1 MSKEEEASA
10 KRKRSTFGVVFLI
23 IFLDMVG
30 FSVIFP
36 LFPDMLDHYLDRES
50 EKGGGLLTNF
60 VSKID
65 GMAFD
70 SVDSG
75 NNFLRIETVI
85 FGGVLGSLY
94 AILQFFFAPVWGRL
108 SDKFGRRPIL
118 LITVGGTCLG
128 YGLWVFAG
136 NFWVLVLS
144 RILGGIASGNLSVAT
159 ASIADVTSRES
170 RSKGMALVGVAFGL
184 GFILGPALGGW
195 ASTMEPLG
203 SDAQGVFV
211 LNKFSLAAV
220 ISLAL
225 GVLNW
230 VWLASR
236 FKETLPV
243 EKRAVV
249 DAPKPAIFQIGR
261 VSNTAVRKTCLS
273 YLFYMISFS
282 GMEFTLTFLAV
293 ERFDYTP
300 SDIAKM
306 FLLIGFT
313 LILAQGF
320 FVRRFVGPLG
330 EKNLALIGIF
340 IGIIA
345 FAMISAIQGEA
356 WFYVSLFLMSTGVA
370 FISPTLTALTS
381 LHSKD
386 TDQGFHLGVFRS
398 SGSMARACGP
408 LLAGLIYF
416 KFGSSFAYLIGAVFL
431 LIPAVFLFWVPQ
443 PDMRTSEKNT

>member
-1 MSKEEEASA
+1 MNQKEEISA

-36 LFPDMLDHYLDRES
+36 LFPDMLDHYLDLEID
-50 EKGGGLLTNF
+50 KGGGFLTEF
-60 VSKID
+60 VSSIN
-65 GMAFD
+65 GMAFEP
-70 SVDSG
+70 VVSG
-75 NNFLRIETVI
+75 NNFLRFETVI
-85 FGGVLGSLY
+85 FGGLLGSLY

-128 YGLWVFAG
+128 YALWVFAG
-136 NFWVLVLS
+136 SFWVLVLS

-195 ASTMEPLG
+195 ASTIEPLG
-203 SDAQGVFV
+203 SDSQGVFV
-211 LNKFSLAAV
+211 LNKFSLAAL

-225 GVLNW
+225 GILNW
-230 VWLASR
+230 VWLVR
-236 FKETLPV
+236 CFKETLPV
-243 EKRAVV
+243 EKRASV

-300 SDIAKM
+300 SDIAQM

-330 EKNLALIGIF
+330 EKNLALIGII
-340 IGIIA
+340 IGIVA
-345 FAMISAIQGEA
+345 FGMISFFHEES
-356 WFYVSLFLMSTGVA
+356 WFYISLFLMSTGVA

-381 LHSKD
+381 LHSKE

-408 LLAGLIYF
+408 LLAGLVYF
-416 KFGSSFAYLIGAVFL
+416 AFGSSFAYLLGAVFL
-431 LIPAVFLFWVPQ
+431 LIPVFFLLSVPQ
-443 PDMRTSEKNT
+443 PDLKRR

>member
-1 MSKEEEASA
+1 MNQKEEISA

-36 LFPDMLDHYLDRES
+36 LFPDMLDHYLDLEIA
-50 EKGGGLLTNF
+50 KGGGFLTEF
-60 VSKID
+60 VSSIN
-65 GMAFD
+65 GIAFEP
-70 SVDSG
+70 VVSG
-75 NNFLRIETVI
+75 NNFLRFETVI
-85 FGGVLGSLY
+85 FGGLLGSLY

-128 YGLWVFAG
+128 YALWVFAG
-136 NFWVLVLS
+136 SFWVLVLS
-144 RILGGIASGNLSVAT
+144 RILGGMASGNLSVAT

-195 ASTMEPLG
+195 ASTMQPLG
-203 SDAQGVFV
+203 SDTQGVFV
-211 LNKFSLAAV
+211 LNKFSLAAL

-225 GVLNW
+225 GILNW
-230 VWLASR
+230 VWLVR
-236 FKETLPV
+236 CFKETLPV
-243 EKRAVV
+243 EKRASV

-293 ERFDYTP
+293 ERFDYNP

-330 EKNLALIGIF
+330 EKNLALIGIV

-345 FAMISAIQGEA
+345 FGMISFFHEES
-356 WFYVSLFLMSTGVA
+356 WFYISLFLMSTGVA

-381 LHSKD
+381 LHSKE

-398 SGSMARACGP
+398 SGSIARACGP
-408 LLAGLIYF
+408 LLAGLVYF
-416 KFGSSFAYLIGAVFL
+416 AFGSSFAYLLGAVFL
-431 LIPAVFLFWVPQ
+431 LIPALFLLSVPQ
-443 PDMRTSEKNT
+443 PDLKRR

>member
-1 MSKEEEASA
+1 MSNEEETSA

-36 LFPDMLDHYLDRES
+36 LFPDMLDHYLDREI
-50 EKGGGLLTNF
+50 EKGGGVLTDF
-60 VSKID
+60 VSMID
-65 GMAFD
+65 EMAFD
-70 SVDSG
+70 SEDPG
-75 NNFLRIETVI
+75 NNFLRFETVV

-144 RILGGIASGNLSVAT
+144 RVLGGIASGNLSVAT

-195 ASTMEPLG
+195 ASTMTPLG
-203 SDAQGVFV
+203 EGTHGVFA
-211 LNKFSLAAV
+211 LNQFSMAAV

-225 GVLNW
+225 GILNW

-236 FKETLPV
+236 FKETLPI

-249 DAPKPAIFQIGR
+249 DAPRPAIFQIGR
-261 VSNTAVRKTCLS
+261 VANTPVRKTCLS

-306 FLLIGFT
+306 FLLIGLT

-330 EKNLALIGIF
+330 EKKLALIGIF
-340 IGIIA
+340 IGVIA
-345 FAMISAIQGEA
+345 FVMISFVHGEP
-356 WFYVSLFLMSTGVA
+356 WFYFSLFLMSTGVA

-381 LHSKD
+381 LHSKE

-408 LLAGLIYF
+408 LLAGWVYF
-416 KFGSSFAYLIGAVFL
+416 MFGSSFAYLLGAVFL
-431 LIPAVFLFWVPQ
+431 LIPAVFLFSVPQ
-443 PDMRTSEKNT
+443 PDLERR